1 MTTDLAVRPALLSRA
16 LLLRFVSIFGASVG
30 FALPLSVVP
39 LYAEQSGAGFV
50 TVALLLATV
59 ACELVTPALIRLVGY
74 RWSLAIGLI
83 LLGAPTFLLTIGN
96 AMWLIVA
103 VNIVR
108 GAGFAIAVVAG
119 GAVTAVLI
127 PSERRGE
134 GLAVVGL
141 VSGVPSM
148 LALPAG
154 VWAAA
159 HWGFDP
165 VFIATG
171 VAPLLALLSLPG
183 LPRKAPVS
191 QTHGLAAGLRHAP
204 IMRPATIFAVST
216 AATGVLVTFLPL
228 ATAPGIAAAALLAQ
242 PAAATATRLIA
253 GRLGDRFGAGR
264 LLGPGILLTAIGM
277 AAIACTESPATVIG
291 GALVF
296 GAGFGVMQNALQAL
310 MYARVPAGGEG
321 SVSAIWNAAYDLGM
335 AAGALAAGLV
345 VAEVG
350 YPAIFLLTA
359 AATLPALAL
368 VRRDRRP

>member
-1 MTTDLAVRPALLSRA
+1 MTTDLAARPALLSRA

-39 LYAEQSGAGFV
+39 LYAKQSGAGFV

-59 ACELVTPALIRLVGY
+59 ACELVTPALIRVVGY
-74 RWSLAIGLI
+74 RWSLALGLI
-83 LLGAPTFLLTIGN
+83 LLGAPTFLLTVGN
-96 AMWLIVA
+96 DMWLIVA

-159 HWGFDP
+159 RWGFDP

-183 LPRKAPVS
+183 LPRKAPVREPHS
-191 QTHGLAAGLRHAP
+191 LVDGLRHAP

-277 AAIACTESPATVIG
+277 AAIAMTDSPAAVIG

-296 GAGFGVMQNALQAL
+296 GAGFGVMQNASQAL

>member
-1 MTTDLAVRPALLSRA
+1 MTTELAVRPALLSRA

-59 ACELVTPALIRLVGY
+59 ACELVTPALIRVVGY

-96 AMWLIVA
+96 EMWLIVA

-127 PSERRGE
+127 PSDRRGE

-165 VFIATG
+165 VFIVTG

-183 LPRKAPVS
+183 LPRRAPVGE
-191 QTHGLAAGLRHAP
+191 THSLAGGLRHGP

-277 AAIACTESPATVIG
+277 AAIAFTDSPAAVIG

-296 GAGFGVMQNALQAL
+296 GAGFGVMQNASQAL

-359 AATLPALAL
+359 LVTLPALAL